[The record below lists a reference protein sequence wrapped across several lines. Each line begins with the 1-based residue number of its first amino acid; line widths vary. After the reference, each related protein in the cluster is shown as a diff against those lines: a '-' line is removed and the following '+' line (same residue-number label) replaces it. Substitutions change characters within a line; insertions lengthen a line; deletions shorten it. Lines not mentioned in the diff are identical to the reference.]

1 MVDLVMMMRRMPSLG
16 AADAQGLRA
25 SCPLWGLVAG
35 AGWGGLVGRWPI
47 PGCSGMAQALLKRRR
62 EIGAGRG
69 SGARALMLIL
79 G

>member
-1 MVDLVMMMRRMPSLG
+1 MPK
-16 AADAQGLRA
+16 A
-25 SCPLWGLVAG
+25 SGRLARCAGLVAG

-62 EIGAGRG
+62 EIGASRG
-69 SGARALMLIL
+69 SGARALMVIL